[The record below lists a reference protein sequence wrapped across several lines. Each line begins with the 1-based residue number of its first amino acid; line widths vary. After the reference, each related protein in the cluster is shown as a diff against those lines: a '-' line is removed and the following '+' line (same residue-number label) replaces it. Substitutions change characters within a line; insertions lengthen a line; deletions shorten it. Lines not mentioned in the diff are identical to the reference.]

1 AGPCRRAGISVD
13 LAREREDY
21 GLRGPRVEDGERGYC
36 EDDVDVAVACARLAH
51 FGIAPRHL
59 RAFRTAATREAGLLE
74 AVVAP
79 ALRARNPERRKTGME
94 DLQELAELAQELSQL
109 LFWRE
114 LRQLVT
120 A

>member
-1 AGPCRRAGISVD
+1 M
-13 LAREREDY
+13 
-21 GLRGPRVEDGERGYC
+21 
-36 EDDVDVAVACARLAH
+36 DVAIACARLAQ

-59 RAFRTAATREAGLLE
+59 RAFRTAATRQAGLLE

-94 DLQELAELAQELSQL
+94 DLEELAGLAQELAQL

-114 LRQLVT
+114 LRQLVP

>member
-1 AGPCRRAGISVD
+1 MSDLKAFIRDVPDFPKPGILFKD
-13 LAREREDY
+13 IMPLLANAE
-21 GLRGPRVEDGERGYC
+21 
-36 EDDVDVAVACARLAH
+36 
-51 FGIAPRHL
+51 
-59 RAFRTAATREAGLLE
+59 AFRTAATRESGLLE

-94 DLQELAELAQELSQL
+94 DLQELAELAQELAQL

-114 LRQLVT
+114 LRQLVP